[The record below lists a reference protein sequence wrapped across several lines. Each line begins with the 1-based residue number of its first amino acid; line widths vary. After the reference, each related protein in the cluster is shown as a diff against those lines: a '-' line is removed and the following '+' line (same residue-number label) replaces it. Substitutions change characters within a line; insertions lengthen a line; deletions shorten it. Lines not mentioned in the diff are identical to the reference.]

1 MRVSWIRKRWRHCS
15 KMRILLIKELK
26 NRGMPEEN
34 MLELTVERWRETHGV
49 DDELHNGR
57 HAMLMFWLNNP
68 IRLGFG
74 DEHKWETNLDKDVYV
89 R

>member
-1 MRVSWIRKRWRHCS
+1 
-15 KMRILLIKELK
+15 
-26 NRGMPEEN
+26 MPEQT
-34 MLELTVERWRETHGV
+34 MVEIVTEKFRETF
-49 DDELHNGR
+49 DLNNETHNGR

-74 DEHKWETNLDKDVYV
+74 DEHKWDTNLDKDVYV